1 MPATGRPNTDYERW
15 LQDHNPDA
23 ELQPSPQYGP
33 HHGSR
38 SGKYPPFHTP
48 KTDRPRIPYAE
59 PQIQFSPTEKEL
71 GSSPRESSNSPTFI
85 LLLIFIIL
93 VAIAYVRTQLA
104 HPSRGPQTARRGEKI

>member
-1 MPATGRPNTDYERW
+1 MPTTGRPNTDYERW
-15 LQDHNPDA
+15 LQHHNPDT
-23 ELQPSPQYGP
+23 EFQPNPQYGP

-48 KTDRPRIPYAE
+48 KTDRPRIPFAE
-59 PQIQFSPTEKEL
+59 PQIRFSPTEKEL
-71 GSSPRESSNSPTFI
+71 GSSPKEGSNIPTVI

-104 HPSRGPQTARRGEKI
+104 HSSRGPQTARRGEKI